1 MRGTGVMMKKLERME
16 MSPEQLDELIA
27 RMESSDIAEEDLM
40 AIKAMAE
47 SIKLLR
53 SAVQEKSMSV
63 KRVLRMLFGAPT
75 ETNSNVLN
83 KQDDDAEKPASSSRQ
98 SQKEKP
104 KPKGHG
110 RNGAADYPGAKR
122 VGVRH
127 ENLKPGDRCP
137 ECPKGK
143 VYPLKPPSM
152 LLCLT
157 GAAPVQ
163 ATVYELQRLRCNLCG
178 TIFTAEPPEACRSNK
193 YDETVGSIIALLK
206 YGGGFPFNRLEK
218 LQGGFGIPLAASTQ
232 WDIVSRK
239 SEAIQPAYDE
249 LARQAAQGKVVYNDD
264 TQAKILQF
272 MSSKEALWEED
283 PSRTGLFTTGIL
295 SQTDERQIALY
306 YTGRKHAGENM
317 ADLLARRDVD
327 RGPPIQMCDALSRN
341 LPKSF
346 KTVLANCLSHARR
359 KFVDVTEYFP
369 EQSRFVLETL
379 GQVYKHDAIA
389 KDRQMS
395 DEQRLEYHQAKS
407 GSIMNDLEGWLS
419 EQFEKKTVEPNS
431 SMGEA
436 ISYML
441 DHWPE
446 LTLFLKVPGAPL
458 DNNICEQVLKRAIL
472 HRKNSLFFKTQ
483 HGAYVGDLF
492 MSLIHT
498 CSVNDVNPFD
508 YLTALEKHSADLRE
522 HPEKWLPWNYKQNL
536 TE

>member
-1 MRGTGVMMKKLERME
+1 MKKLKRME
-16 MSPEQLDELIA
+16 MSPQQLDELIA
-27 RMESSDIAEEDLM
+27 RMESSDIAAEDLV
-40 AIKAMAE
+40 AVKAMAE

-75 ETNSNVLN
+75 ETNKNVLN
-83 KQDDDAEKPASSSRQ
+83 KHDGDAEKPASSSRQ
-98 SQKEKP
+98 SQKK

-122 VGVRH
+122 VGVSH
-127 ENLKPGDRCP
+127 ESLKSGDHCR

-143 VYPLKPPSM
+143 VYPLKPAAM

-157 GAAPVQ
+157 GTAPVQ
-163 ATVYELQRLRCNLCG
+163 ASVYELERLRCNLCG
-178 TIFTAEPPEACRSNK
+178 TVFTAEAPEACRGNK
-193 YDETVGSIIALLK
+193 HDETVGSIIALLK

-232 WDIVSRK
+232 WDIVNRK
-239 SEAIQPAYDE
+239 AEAIWPAYDE
-249 LARQAAQGKVVYNDD
+249 LVRRAAQGKVLYNDD
-264 TQAKILQF
+264 TKAKILQF
-272 MSSKEALWEED
+272 MSSEEPLWEED

-295 SQTDERQIALY
+295 SQIEEQQIALY
-306 YTGRKHAGENM
+306 YTGKKHAGENM

-341 LPKSF
+341 LPKPF
-346 KTVLANCLSHARR
+346 KTVLANCLAHARR
-359 KFVDVTEYFP
+359 KFVDVTDYFP
-369 EQSRFVLETL
+369 EESRFLLEML
-379 GQVYKHDAIA
+379 GKVYSHDAIA
-389 KDRQMS
+389 KDRKMS
-395 DEQRLEYHQAKS
+395 DEQRLEYHQANS
-407 GSIMNDLEGWLS
+407 LSIMNDLKSWLS

-446 LTLFLKVPGAPL
+446 LTLFLEVPGAPL
-458 DNNICEQVLKRAIL
+458 DNNICEQMLKRAIL

-483 HGAYVGDLF
+483 HGAYVADLY

-498 CSVNDVNPFD
+498 CGLNGVNPFD
-508 YLTALEKHSADLRE
+508 YLTALEKYSADLRE
-522 HPEKWLPWNYKQNL
+522 HPEKWLPWNYEQNL
-536 TE
+536 PM

>member
-1 MRGTGVMMKKLERME
+1 VSMEKPKRLE
-16 MSPEQLDELIA
+16 MSPEELDELIA
-27 RMESSDIAEEDLM
+27 RMESSDITEGDRE

-53 SAVQEKSMSV
+53 SAVQEKTMSV
-63 KRVLRMLFGAPT
+63 KRLLRMLFGGT
-75 ETNSNVLN
+75 ETSENVLN
-83 KQDDDAEKPASSSRQ
+83 KHDDDAKKPANESSPP
-98 SQKEKP
+98 QKEKP

-127 ENLKPGDRCP
+127 ESLKSGYPCP

-152 LLCLT
+152 VLCLIGT
-157 GAAPVQ
+157 APVQ
-163 ATVYELQRLRCNLCG
+163 ATVYKLERLRCNLCG
-178 TIFTAEPPEACRSNK
+178 TVFTAEAPEACRKNK
-193 YDETVGSIIALLK
+193 HDETVGSIIALLK

-232 WDIVSRK
+232 WDIVNRK
-239 SEAIQPAYDE
+239 ADAIQPAYDE
-249 LARQAAQGKVVYNDD
+249 LARQAAQGEVVHNDD
-264 TQAKILQF
+264 TTAKILQF
-272 MSSKEALWEED
+272 MSGEAQWEED
-283 PSRTGLFTTGIL
+283 STRTGMFTTGIL
-295 SQTDERQIALY
+295 SQMDKRHIALY

-317 ADLLARRDVD
+317 ADLLAQRDVD

-341 LPKSF
+341 LPKPF

-359 KFVDVTEYFP
+359 KFVDVTDYFP
-369 EQSRFVLETL
+369 EESRVVLEAL
-379 GQVYKHDAIA
+379 GKVYKHDAIS

-395 DEQRLEYHQAKS
+395 DEERLEYHQENS
-407 GSIMNDLEGWLS
+407 SPLMNDLKEWLS
-419 EQFEKKTVEPNS
+419 EQFVERLVEPNS
-431 SMGEA
+431 SMGDA

-441 DHWPE
+441 KHWPE
-446 LTLFLKVPGAPL
+446 LTLFLTVPGAPI

-483 HGAYVGDLF
+483 RGAYVGDLY

-498 CSVNDVNPFD
+498 CSLNDVNPFD
-508 YLTALEKHSADLRE
+508 YLTALEKYSTQLRE
-522 HPEKWLPWNYKQNL
+522 HPEKWMPWNYEQNIDG
-536 TE
+536 

>member
-1 MRGTGVMMKKLERME
+1 MKNLERME

-27 RMESSDIAEEDLM
+27 RMESSDIAAEDLV

-47 SIKLLR
+47 SIKVLR
-53 SAVQEKSMSV
+53 QAVQEKSMSV

-75 ETNSNVLN
+75 ETNKNVLN
-83 KQDDDAEKPASSSRQ
+83 KHDDETGQSANSSRQ
-98 SQKEKP
+98 SRKEKP

-127 ENLKPGDRCP
+127 KSLKSGDRCP

-143 VYPLKPPSM
+143 VYPLKPPAM

-157 GAAPVQ
+157 GSAPVQ
-163 ATVYELQRLRCNLCG
+163 ATVYELERLRCNLCG
-178 TIFTAEPPEACRSNK
+178 TVFTAEAPEPCRGNK
-193 YDETVGSIIALLK
+193 HDETVGSIIALLK

-232 WDIVSRK
+232 WDIVNRK
-239 SEAIQPAYDE
+239 AGAIEAAYDE

-264 TQAKILQF
+264 TKAKILEF
-272 MSSKEALWEED
+272 MSSEEALWEED

-295 SQTDERQIALY
+295 SQIEKHQIALY

-317 ADLLARRDVD
+317 ADLLALRDVD

-341 LPKSF
+341 LPKPF

-359 KFVDVTEYFP
+359 KFVDVTDYFP
-369 EQSRFVLETL
+369 EESRFVLEML
-379 GQVYKHDAIA
+379 GKVYTHDAIT
-389 KDRQMS
+389 KDRHMS
-395 DEQRLEYHQAKS
+395 DKQRLKYHQAKS
-407 GSIMNDLEGWLS
+407 ESIMDELKGWLS
-419 EQFEKKTVEPNS
+419 EQFEKKLVEPNS
-431 SMGEA
+431 SMGDA

-446 LTLFLKVPGAPL
+446 LTLFLTVPGAPL

-483 HGAYVGDLF
+483 HGACVGDLY

-498 CSVNDVNPFD
+498 CSLNGVNPFD

-522 HPEKWLPWNYKQNL
+522 HPEKWLPWNYEQNL